1 MERGCLYSMYFFCG
15 SNGWDLGCVF
25 WRFCVSLSVPR
36 HESLRFLRW
45 VPFCSDAE
53 ATRTQVAKTDVDQRI
68 HQEWLWHQDH
78 SMDLMDVLK
87 GNQIISVQVV
97 FWLHT
102 VDGSEILHQLGCIK
116 PCNWGRLSINWCR
129 IFFNQQYYSI
139 TVFEVWEIIFF
150 PRPKCHNRWLLW
162 NYGLTDFGKWS

>member
-1 MERGCLYSMYFFCG
+1 MMLAK
-15 SNGWDLGCVF
+15 
-25 WRFCVSLSVPR
+25 
-36 HESLRFLRW
+36 SLRFLRL

-78 SMDLMDVLK
+78 SMDPMDMLK

-116 PCNWGRLSINWCR
+116 PCNWGKLSINWCR
-129 IFFNQQYYSI
+129 IFFHQQYYLK
-139 TVFEVWEIIFF
+139 FGRRLFFF
-150 PRPKCHNRWLLW
+150 PAPNVRTGGYH
-162 NYGLTDFGKWS
+162 GIMV